1 MAAPRQHTPSDVAA
15 SDATQTHAAEMA
27 ALLVAAAAVELPAA
41 LANTAAAIGDAPGD
55 PGAMPVAS
63 TAPIA
68 CVAAPVAA
76 PASRRARRA
85 AGAAAPEAL
94 VSDEFERAARL
105 FCFESAAPTA
115 VSAVSAAASPRARTE
130 NVAATAG
137 EASRPPRLAL
147 ARRRLAAASASL
159 GAMSVVG
166 LLAIG
171 LTTPAGAVTSVAGGS
186 PAAST
191 SLAAGA
197 PSSQEREEIQA
208 FVSSASTESVDLARD
223 ETYSTA
229 TMADLAAGS
238 GVRNFDNS
246 FLNNP
251 NSPVQW
257 PFPVGVPY
265 TWGFQMRDGSMHHG
279 VDFVP
284 GAGAEIHAIADGT
297 VRVATEAGGLFG
309 VHVVIDHVIDG
320 ELVSSHY
327 AHMEY
332 GSLRV
337 KAGDTITVGDVLGT
351 VGDTGYS
358 FGAHLHFEVWQNGT
372 TKVDPLAWMRE
383 HTAG

>member
-1 MAAPRQHTPSDVAA
+1 MTDAAQ
-15 SDATQTHAAEMA
+15 TQAAEFA
-27 ALLVAAAAVELPAA
+27 AFMVAAAAVELPAS
-41 LANTAAAIGDAPGD
+41 LANTAAPLEDAPGD
-55 PGAMPVAS
+55 VQS
-63 TAPIA
+63 
-68 CVAAPVAA
+68 VAAAETVAPTVPISCASVPVAA

-85 AGAAAPEAL
+85 AEASTAASASQVPEVAAP
-94 VSDEFERAARL
+94 DEFERAARL
-105 FCFESAAPTA
+105 FCFDGAAPTGTRR
-115 VSAVSAAASPRARTE
+115 AASAPARTDG
-130 NVAATAG
+130 VAIAACV
-137 EASRPPRLAL
+137 EEPRPRWAI
-147 ARRRLAAASASL
+147 ARKRLAAASVSL

-166 LLAIG
+166 LLAVG
-171 LTTPAGAVTSVAGGS
+171 LTTPAGAMSAAAGSS
-186 PAAST
+186 PDAVAST
-191 SLAAGA
+191 SLTTAATSA
-197 PSSQEREEIQA
+197 KDHEEIQA
-208 FVSSASTESVDLARD
+208 FVSSASTENVDLARD

-229 TMADLAAGS
+229 TMADLAADS

-284 GAGAEIHAIADGT
+284 GAGAEIHAIAEGT

-320 ELVSSHY
+320 ELVASHY

-337 KAGDTITVGDVLGT
+337 QAGDTVKVGDVLGT